1 MPILYINVNLL
12 SFKLNYNDD
21 GSGSFF
27 MYGIGLDSTGLD
39 WTGLLVTSSNNAS
52 NSLHIIARY

>member
-39 WTGLLVTSSNNAS
+39 WITC
-52 NSLHIIARY
+52 YK